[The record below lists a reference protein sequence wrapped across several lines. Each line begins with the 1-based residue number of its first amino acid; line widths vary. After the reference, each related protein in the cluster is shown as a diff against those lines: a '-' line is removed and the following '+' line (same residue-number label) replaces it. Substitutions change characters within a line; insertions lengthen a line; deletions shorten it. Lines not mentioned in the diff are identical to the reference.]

1 MNKGRPKT
9 KDFTPEEF
17 ENLSREERQL
27 RGKMSTLKRMMKRRE
42 EKIEELMKP
51 VEELMKP
58 VHKLQEEIKTI
69 KSELEELKM
78 SIKDMGF
85 NFPTFRVESFNTKDK
100 PYWRGVWYVN
110 GKKKQKYL
118 GSEEKVFS
126 LVGSKVRGFSELLS
140 KQKEDKI
147 YEYFLPELQLEFW
160 KKQYEDFVSDK
171 NENSQQKEV

>member
-1 MNKGRPKT
+1 MTKGRPKSM
-9 KDFTPEEF
+9 DYSPEEF

-51 VEELMKP
+51 V
-58 VHKLQEEIKTI
+58 HKLQEEINTI

-140 KQKEDKI
+140 KEREDKI

-160 KKQYEDFVSDK
+160 KKQYEDFISDN
-171 NENSQQKEV
+171 NEN

>member
-1 MNKGRPKT
+1 MNKGRPKS

-27 RGKMSTLKRMMKRRE
+27 RGRMSTLKRMMKRRE
-42 EKIEELMKP
+42 DKI
-51 VEELMKP
+51 EELMKP
-58 VHKLQEEIKTI
+58 VHKLQEEINNI

-85 NFPTFRVESFNTKDK
+85 NFPTFRVESFNTKEK

-126 LVGSKVRGFSELLS
+126 LVGSKVKGFSKLLS
-140 KQKEDKI
+140 KQREENI

-160 KKQYEDFVSDK
+160 KKQHEDFVSDK
-171 NENSQQKEV
+171 NEN

>member
-1 MNKGRPKT
+1 MNKGRPKS

-27 RGKMSTLKRMMKRRE
+27 RGRMSTLKRMMKRRE
-42 EKIEELMKP
+42 EKIEEL
-51 VEELMKP
+51 LKP
-58 VHKLQEEIKTI
+58 VHKLQEEINNI
-69 KSELEELKM
+69 KSELEELKV

-140 KQKEDKI
+140 KQREDKI

-160 KKQYEDFVSDK
+160 KKQYEDFVPDK
-171 NENSQQKEV
+171 NEESLKKN

>member
-1 MNKGRPKT
+1 MNKGRPKS

-27 RGKMSTLKRMMKRRE
+27 RGKISTLKRMMKRRE

-51 VEELMKP
+51 V
-58 VHKLQEEIKTI
+58 HKLQEEINTI
-69 KSELEELKM
+69 KTELEELKM

-140 KQKEDKI
+140 KQREDKI

-171 NENSQQKEV
+171 NENSPQKEV

>member
-1 MNKGRPKT
+1 MNKGRPKS

-27 RGKMSTLKRMMKRRE
+27 RGRMSTLKRMMKRRE

-51 VEELMKP
+51 V
-58 VHKLQEEIKTI
+58 HKLQEEINNI
-69 KSELEELKM
+69 KSELDELKM

-85 NFPTFRVESFNTKDK
+85 NFPSFRVESFYTKGK
-100 PYWRGVWYVN
+100 PYWRGVWYMN

-126 LVGSKVRGFSELLS
+126 LVGSKFRGFSKLLS
-140 KQKEDKI
+140 KQREKKI

-160 KKQYEDFVSDK
+160 KKQYEDFISDK
-171 NENSQQKEV
+171 NEESLKKN

>member
-1 MNKGRPKT
+1 MNKGRPKS

-27 RGKMSTLKRMMKRRE
+27 RGKISTLKRMMKRRE
-42 EKIEELMKP
+42 EKM
-51 VEELMKP
+51 EELMKP
-58 VHKLQEEIKTI
+58 VHKLQEEINTI
-69 KSELEELKM
+69 KTELEELKM

-140 KQKEDKI
+140 KQREDKI

-171 NENSQQKEV
+171 NENSPQKEV

>member
-1 MNKGRPKT
+1 MNKGRPKS

-27 RGKMSTLKRMMKRRE
+27 RGKISTLKRMMKRRE

-51 VEELMKP
+51 V
-58 VHKLQEEIKTI
+58 HKLQEEINTI
-69 KSELEELKM
+69 KSELEEMKM

-140 KQKEDKI
+140 KQREDKI

-160 KKQYEDFVSDK
+160 KKQHEDFVSDK
-171 NENSQQKEV
+171 NEN